1 MSLVKCTTI
10 NNSFSQNI
18 ICFIA
23 IKFYKRML
31 KKFAGNQGI
40 WEVIKLKHCFGLP
53 QERLFDIKTLFKEGV
68 LKSYFLKIIY

>member
-1 MSLVKCTTI
+1 MNLVKCITI
-10 NNSFSQNI
+10 KNKVSQNSI
-18 ICFIA
+18 GYIA
-23 IKFYKRML
+23 IRFYKRML
-31 KKFAGNQGI
+31 KRFTGNQGI